1 MILSLYHST
10 WVQSSPKN
18 KYDGEKSNAS
28 WISCLYSS
36 LPCLPFGSI
45 MYSWLQHGGTKLL
58 ISKFL
63 GVWLALS
70 PQIIII
76 IKRNSSS
83 YANSSWAYSV
93 NINSLSA
100 EPILIFKKITLG

>member
-18 KYDGEKSNAS
+18 KYEGEKSNTYWVS
-28 WISCLYSS
+28 RLYSS

-63 GVWLALS
+63 GGWLALS
-70 PQIIII
+70 PE
-76 IKRNSSS
+76 IKKKETH
-83 YANSSWAYSV
+83 V
-93 NINSLSA
+93 HTLTLVG
-100 EPILIFKKITLG
+100 LIQ

>member
-1 MILSLYHST
+1 MLLGSLAFTLLSPACLL
-10 WVQSSPKN
+10 VL
-18 KYDGEKSNAS
+18 
-28 WISCLYSS
+28 SCTAGYL
-36 LPCLPFGSI
+36 
-45 MYSWLQHGGTKLL
+45 GGTKLL